1 MLPRYRAQKTVKQT
15 AHRAFLETLS
25 AIQIPTALVRKIS
38 REGSTVHAAGAAI
51 DLREFSEIV
60 AIAFGKASFAMA
72 EALSGILAPE
82 FLVDGILVGPAP
94 PPRTLPGW
102 KSFVGGHPIPSTE
115 SLAAGRAILDRL
127 GRCDERTLVFF
138 LISGGGSAM
147 VEQPLAASITL
158 EDFQKLHHALVTC
171 GAPIE
176 EINVIRKHLS
186 ATKGGRLASAAPR
199 STKITFAISDVP
211 EGHESALASGPTL
224 PDPMT
229 SQDAERIARRHD
241 LLSKFPAPI
250 RGLFERHALSE
261 TPKPGDPAFARAHFE
276 LLLGEHDLTHACHRT
291 CEAAGFICLADNSTD
306 SWPIEKAADHLLAQ
320 LGALKRDNPGRPV
333 ALLAG
338 GEVSSPV
345 TGNGIG
351 GRNLAFVLACVPKI
365 AGKKI
370 VVLSAGTDG
379 IDGNSPAAGAVADGE
394 TLQRAREAGIEPAD
408 FFGRSDA
415 YNFFKLLGDE
425 IVTGP
430 TGNNLRDL
438 RILFAY

>member
-1 MLPRYRAQKTVKQT
+1 MKQT
-15 AHRAFLETLS
+15 AKQLFLGTLA
-25 AIQIPTALVRKIS
+25 AIQIPTALARKLDRS
-38 REGSTVHAAGAAI
+38 GAVVHAAGASI
-51 DLREFSEIV
+51 DLAEFREIV

-72 EALSGILAPE
+72 ESLSEILAPE
-82 FLVDGILVGPAP
+82 FQVDGILVGPTP
-94 PPRTLPGW
+94 PPRALPGW
-102 KSFVGGHPIPSTE
+102 KSFVGGHPLPSAG
-115 SLAAGRAILDRL
+115 SFAAGRAILKRL
-127 GRCDERTLVFF
+127 ERCGDRTLVFF
-138 LISGGGSAM
+138 LVSGGGSAM
-147 VEQPLAASITL
+147 VEQPLAASVTL

-186 ATKGGRLASAAPR
+186 ATKGGRLASAAPQ

-224 PDPMT
+224 PDTTT
-229 SQDAERIARRHD
+229 SQDAERIARHYD

-261 TPKPGDPAFARAHFE
+261 TPKSDNPAFARAHFE
-276 LLLGEHDLTHACHRT
+276 LLLREHDLTHACHRA

-370 VVLSAGTDG
+370 AVLSAGTDG

-408 FFGRSDA
+408 FLRRSDA
-415 YNFFKLLGDE
+415 YNFFKLLGDA

-438 RILFAY
+438 RILLAY